1 MIISDRNRENNELLL
16 NRWSDEY
23 DMKIYTYR
31 GGFYLPEGRKADV
44 VTPVDICIIL
54 FIIRMPTNI
63 PTL

>member
-1 MIISDRNRENNELLL
+1 
-16 NRWSDEY
+16 
-23 DMKIYTYR
+23 MKIYTYR

-54 FIIRMPTNI
+54 FIIRKPTNI